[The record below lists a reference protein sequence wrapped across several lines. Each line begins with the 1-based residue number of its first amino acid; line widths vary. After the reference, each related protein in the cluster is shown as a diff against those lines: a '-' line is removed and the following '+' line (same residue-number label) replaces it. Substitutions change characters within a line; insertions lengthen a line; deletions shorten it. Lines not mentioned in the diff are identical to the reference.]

1 MMDTK
6 NEVRIP
12 TLLRVQDRIY
22 NQMRQLFKESSEMV
36 IRPHFN
42 HPSKAVLKGNAP
54 SKTAGD
60 QNPFTQ
66 VNEHGFNPALERRL
80 QYK

>member
-1 MMDTK
+1 
-6 NEVRIP
+6 
-12 TLLRVQDRIY
+12 
-22 NQMRQLFKESSEMV
+22 MV